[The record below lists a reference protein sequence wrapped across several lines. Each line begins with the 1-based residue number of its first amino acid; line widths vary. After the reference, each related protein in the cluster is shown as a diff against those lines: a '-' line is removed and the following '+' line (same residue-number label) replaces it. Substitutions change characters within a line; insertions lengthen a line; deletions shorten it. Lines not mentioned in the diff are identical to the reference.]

1 MGRRRRWWA
10 AVAVAGLLAGL
21 AGAFGQPPTDAGA
34 DPAPS
39 STCTTS
45 TGLDPGAQGPDV
57 ACLQFLLGLGGYY
70 GGELTSHYDQA
81 TRDAVAAYQTAHP
94 PLAASGIADA
104 GTLAAMGIYTAPA
117 QLAAAA
123 DTCTADANL
132 PAGASGEGVA
142 CIQRHLATLELF
154 SGTVDGVLG
163 ETTVAAIKAFQA
175 KNPPLAVD
183 GLAGPR
189 TLAALGVWSGHTGTA
204 ATADVATPT
213 PAPTPDATAPA
224 PMGPWPAPVLDFPN
238 WNLTAEG
245 IPFYGRS
252 TPCSLADANTI
263 ASQFAI
269 NAADVSTQ
277 QWAVYVASRE
287 GGCRY
292 AAVNYNLATRDDSHC
307 TFQLNA
313 LSGMFQPHG
322 ELGRLGWT
330 TDNVKASMA
339 ACADAAS
346 DLWVYCG
353 KGPWTKPYRCLQ
365 PWENDLGPLGDN

>member
-1 MGRRRRWWA
+1 M
-10 AVAVAGLLAGL
+10 
-21 AGAFGQPPTDAGA
+21 
-34 DPAPS
+34 
-39 STCTTS
+39 
-45 TGLDPGAQGPDV
+45 
-57 ACLQFLLGLGGYY
+57 
-70 GGELTSHYDQA
+70 
-81 TRDAVAAYQTAHP
+81 
-94 PLAASGIADA
+94 
-104 GTLAAMGIYTAPA
+104 
-117 QLAAAA
+117 
-123 DTCTADANL
+123 
-132 PAGASGEGVA
+132 A
-142 CIQRHLATLELF
+142 CIQRHLATLGLF
-154 SGTVDGVLG
+154 DGAVDGVLG
-163 ETTVAAIKAFQA
+163 PTTVAAVEAFQS

-189 TLAALGVWSGHTGTA
+189 TLAALGVWSGHTGDATTA
-204 ATADVATPT
+204 GNATATPQ
-213 PAPTPDATAPA
+213 PTPDATGPAPA
-224 PMGPWPAPVLDFPN
+224 GPWPAPVLDFPN

-263 ASQFAI
+263 ASQFAM

-313 LSGMFQPHG
+313 LSGMFQPRG

-330 TDNVKASMA
+330 VDNVKASMA

-365 PWENDLGPLGDN
+365 PWENDLGAEGDQ